1 MNAMR
6 NPHIANQRPMKRA
19 NVIDRAELYM
29 RQMTAPKPFSH
40 PIHITKPVLP
50 DLDRLK
56 PKLEEIWASGWV
68 TNMGTQHDAFEKK
81 VKQYLKAHNICLF
94 CNGTLALQ
102 LACQV
107 LRLSGEVI
115 TTPFTFP
122 ATAHVLYWNRIQPVF
137 SDIRPDTFNMDP
149 QKIEAMIT
157 PATTA
162 ILPVH
167 VFGYPCDTEAIQE
180 IADRH
185 GLKVIY
191 DAAHAFGVEVDGTP
205 IGNFGDISM
214 FSFHAT
220 KVFHTIEGG
229 ALTFSDPRIRARLD
243 FAKNFG
249 FKDEETIVVP
259 GINAKMNE
267 IQAAIGMLVLK
278 EMEDERKRR
287 KLLVQIYKE
296 RLRQVPGVQCRADI
310 ANVRHNYYN
319 FAVTIDEAAFG
330 CSRNELHD
338 ALKQYNVITRKYFYP
353 LCSRFQCYRRHPS
366 SAPENLMVAETISQ
380 KVIILPLYGNLK
392 KENVERI
399 CSIIEHIQRSS
410 RKSKLFFKPIPIK
423 QSSHAA
429 MRISSS

>member
-1 MNAMR
+1 LKL
-6 NPHIANQRPMKRA
+6 PS
-19 NVIDRAELYM
+19 
-29 RQMTAPKPFSH
+29 PKPFLK
-40 PIHITKPVLP
+40 PIYITKPLLP
-50 DLDRLK
+50 DLEK
-56 PKLEEIWASGWV
+56 FYPKLEQIWDSGWV
-68 TNMGTQHDAFEKK
+68 TNMGEQHHAFEKR
-81 VKQYLKAHNICLF
+81 VKNYLRAYHICLF

-137 SDIRPDTFNMDP
+137 CDIEPDTFNIDP
-149 QKIEAMIT
+149 AKIEAMIT
-157 PATTA
+157 PNTTA

-229 ALTFSDPRIRARLD
+229 ALTFSDHRIRQRLD

-267 IQAAIGMLVLK
+267 LQAAVGMLVLDDLQ
-278 EMEDERKRR
+278 DERNRR
-287 KLLVQIYKE
+287 KALTQIYRE
-296 RLRQVPGVQCRADI
+296 RLERIPGVQCRYDI
-310 ANVRHNYYN
+310 PNVKHNYYN
-319 FAVTIDEAAFG
+319 LAITIDESQFNMDRDA
-330 CSRNELHD
+330 LHD
-338 ALKQYNVITRKYFYP
+338 ELLKYNVITRKYFYP
-353 LCSRFQCYRRHPS
+353 LCSRFQCYNQHPS
-366 SAPENLMVAETISQ
+366 ASQENLAVAERISK
-380 KVIILPLYGNLK
+380 KVLILPLYGSLTFAD
-392 KENVERI
+392 V
-399 CSIIEHIQRSS
+399 EHICDIIKYIGDNSKRTYPICQPVSS
-410 RKSKLFFKPIPIK
+410 RGAR
-423 QSSHAA
+423 HAA
-429 MRISSS
+429 LRVSSS

>member
-1 MNAMR
+1 M
-6 NPHIANQRPMKRA
+6 Q
-19 NVIDRAELYM
+19 
-29 RQMTAPKPFSH
+29 APKPFLH
-40 PIHITKPVLP
+40 PVHITKPALP
-50 DLDRLK
+50 DLE
-56 PKLEEIWASGWV
+56 KLRPMLEQIWESGWV
-68 TNMGTQHDAFEKK
+68 TNMGTQHDNLEKK
-81 VKQYLKAHNICLF
+81 VKQYLRAHNICLF

-122 ATAHVLYWNRIQPVF
+122 ATTHVLYWNRIQPVF
-137 SDIRPDTFNMDP
+137 CDIQPDTFNMDP
-149 QKIEAMIT
+149 EKIESMIT
-157 PATTA
+157 PDTTA

-167 VFGYPCDTEAIQE
+167 VFGYPCDTQAIQE
-180 IADRH
+180 VADRH

-229 ALTFSDPRIRARLD
+229 ALTFSDPRIRERLD

-267 IQAAIGMLVLK
+267 IQAAVGMLVLQ
-278 EMEDERKRR
+278 EIENERNRR
-287 KLLVQIYKE
+287 KLLTQIYRE
-296 RLRQVPGVQCRADI
+296 CFNQIPGVHCRAGHTD
-310 ANVRHNYYN
+310 VRHNYYN
-319 FAVTIDEAAFG
+319 LAVTIEKAAFG
-330 CSRNELHD
+330 LSRDTLHD
-338 ALKQYNVITRKYFYP
+338 ELKKYNVITRKYFYP

-366 SAPENLMVAETISQ
+366 SSPENLPVAEAISK
-380 KVIILPLYGNLK
+380 KVLILPLHGSM
-392 KENVERI
+392 ERADVEKI
-399 CSIIEHIQRSS
+399 CSIIDYI
-410 RKSKLFFKPIPIK
+410 RKTNGNPSPVLQPISIK
-423 QSSHAA
+423 KSSHATLWV
-429 MRISSS
+429 ST